1 MHRPYGRGPCVPCLP
16 KARQQLL
23 FQLIWL
29 HGLPKAL
36 VHLSVPPNHELGEV
50 PFDVATGRPRELGA
64 LEKAVHGLRMR
75 PVHIRS
81 LHQR

>member
-1 MHRPYGRGPCVPCLP
+1 MRRPYGRDRCVPCLP
-16 KARQQLL
+16 EARQQLL

-29 HGLPKAL
+29 HGLPEAL
-36 VHLSVPPNHELGEV
+36 VHLSVPPDHELGEV

-64 LEKAVHGLRMR
+64 LEKAVHGLRVR